1 MIYLCVS
8 VQLVI
13 SSSTVSAEV
22 FLFWDFWW
30 FHKKSFRCIITT
42 DCTGVEMTP
51 ENQDGFQ

>member
-22 FLFWDFWW
+22 FYSGIFGGFT
-30 FHKKSFRCIITT
+30 KKASGALSPPT
-42 DCTGVEMTP
+42 VLE
-51 ENQDGFQ
+51 